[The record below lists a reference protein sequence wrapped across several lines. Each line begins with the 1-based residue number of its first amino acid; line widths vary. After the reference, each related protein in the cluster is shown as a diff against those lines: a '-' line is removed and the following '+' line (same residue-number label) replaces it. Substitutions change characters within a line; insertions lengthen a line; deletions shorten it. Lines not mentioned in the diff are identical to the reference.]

1 MVFFLSRPSSITSLM
16 FNNTDLKI
24 ASRSLW
30 RKRVFSFLN
39 IAGLAVGIAASLLIF
54 LVIKNELSY
63 DRYHTNKDRIYRVVN
78 TFTSRSNGEIT
89 GYQSAIPR
97 PLPEA
102 LRHDFP
108 SLEQVATVYGINRA
122 QIYVPGKDL
131 SDEKRFSEKEGLFFS
146 ESYLFKIFDYSWI
159 AGNAE
164 GLKDPNTV
172 VINQTLAEKYFG
184 GYSNAMGKT
193 IQLWSYR
200 IPLKVVGV
208 FKDLPQNTDV
218 PVRLAAS
225 YATFVKLKANE
236 MMNKQDW
243 RSINGGLNCFV
254 LVPAKQRIEALQ
266 MQLPAFVKKYYQED
280 ADNRPTI
287 TNLSFQPL
295 KEMHLDKRFE
305 TYSSAGLSKTELWS
319 LGLIGLFLL
328 LVACINFIN
337 LATAQSVSRAKEI
350 GVRKVLGSTRGQL
363 LRQFMNE
370 TALIVFFS
378 LLSGCLLAALTL
390 PYLSTVMRKPITLVV
405 QDCPAVAGFLLL
417 IGVVVTFLAGFYPA
431 MVLSGFNPIAA
442 IKSKITTRTIGGI
455 SLRRGLVVLQF
466 LIAQLLV
473 IGTLV
478 VVKQMDYFRK
488 RPLGF
493 EKEAI
498 VLLNLPSDDQFKPKY
513 QYLREQLLR
522 TQGVADASLCM
533 EAPSTGGGWYNEIY
547 FDTHPQ
553 KEPFAVIRQLGDA
566 AYFST
571 FKLKLATGRLPY
583 ASDTVR
589 ELVVNEA
596 MVKKLGLKSPED
608 IIGKMIGFNNEIKYP
623 VVGVVQDFNSKS
635 LREAIEPVVISA
647 SFDDYNFVAVRL
659 NPAKIA
665 SALPAVQKVFTGVFP
680 TYMYDCTFL
689 DERIENYYVTE
700 AITAQLFKVFA
711 CLAIFISCLG
721 VYGLISFMAVQKTKE
736 VGIRKV
742 LGASV
747 QSIVYLFSKEFTILI
762 GVSFLI
768 AAPLGYYFM
777 QGWLENFH
785 YHTNIG
791 WGVFAMSVLISV
803 VIAWCTV
810 GYKAISAALANPVKS
825 LKTE

>member
-1 MVFFLSRPSSITSLM
+1 M
-16 FNNTDLKI
+16 FNNTDFKI
-24 ASRSLW
+24 AFRSLW
-30 RKRVFSFLN
+30 RKRAFSFLN

-63 DRYHTNKDRIYRVVN
+63 DRYHTNKDRIYRVVS
-78 TFTSRSNGEIT
+78 TLTSRSNGEVS
-89 GYQSAIPR
+89 GYQSAVPG
-97 PLPEA
+97 PLPDA
-102 LRHDFP
+102 MRHDFP
-108 SLEQVATVYGINRA
+108 ALEQVATVFGLGRA

-131 SDEKRFSEKEGLFFS
+131 SDEKRFNEKDGLFFA
-146 ESYLFKIFDYSWI
+146 EPALFKIFDYNWMV
-159 AGNAE
+159 GNAE
-164 GLKDPNTV
+164 GLKDLNTV
-172 VINQTLAEKYFG
+172 VINQSLAENFFG
-184 GYSNAMGKT
+184 DYNNAMGKT

-200 IPLKVVGV
+200 IPLRVVGV
-208 FKDLPQNTDV
+208 FKDLPLNTDV

-225 YATFVKLKANE
+225 YATMVKLNAND
-236 MMNKQDW
+236 MFLKKDW
-243 RSINGGLNCFV
+243 GSVYGGMDCFV
-254 LVPAKQRIEALQ
+254 LASAKQRTEVLQ

-280 ADNRPTI
+280 ADKRPTI

-305 TYSSAGLSKTELWS
+305 TYGAMGLSKTELWS

-328 LVACINFIN
+328 LVACINFVN

-350 GVRKVLGSTRGQL
+350 GVRKVLGSTRRQL
-363 LRQFMNE
+363 LGQFLNE
-370 TALIVFFS
+370 TALITVFS
-378 LLSGCLLAALTL
+378 ILLGCLLAAVTL
-390 PYLSTVMRKPITLVV
+390 PYLSIVMRKPIALNI
-405 QDCPAVAGFLLL
+405 QDYPAVAGFLLL
-417 IGVVVTFLAGFYPA
+417 TGAIVTLLSGFYPA

-498 VLLNLPSDDQFKPKY
+498 VLLNLPSDDQYKPKY
-513 QYLREQLLR
+513 AYLKEQLLQ
-522 TQGVADASLCM
+522 TPGVADVSLCM
-533 EAPSTGGGWYNEIY
+533 DAPSSGGGWYTDVY
-547 FDTHPQ
+547 FDTNPERESFMTNHQ
-553 KEPFAVIRQLGDA
+553 FGDA

-571 FKLKLATGRLPY
+571 FKLKLTTGRLPY

-596 MVKKLGLKSPED
+596 MVKKLGLKSSAD
-608 IIGKMIGFNNEIKYP
+608 IIGKTIGSTSNIKYP
-623 VVGVVQDFNSKS
+623 IVGVVKDFNNKS
-635 LREAIEPVVISA
+635 LREEIEPIVISS
-647 SFDDYNFVAVRL
+647 SFKSYNFIAVRL
-659 NPAKIA
+659 NPAKMKA
-665 SALPAVQKVFTGVFP
+665 ALPAVQKTFTGVFP

-689 DERIENYYVTE
+689 DDRIENYYVTE

-711 CLAIFISCLG
+711 FLAIFISCLG
-721 VYGLISFMAVQKTKE
+721 LYGLISFMAVQKTKE

-762 GVSFLI
+762 GISFLI

-777 QGWLENFH
+777 QEWLANFH

-810 GYKAISAALANPVKS
+810 GYKAIGAALVNPVKS